1 MNWFKNKK
9 LHILFIY
16 LNILFILGV
25 MRVCY
30 DIQDFNYALVTFW
43 FFIALIIYW
52 FYQIILLKP
61 KHKFIFILIAIIAL
75 SAYSFY
81 SKDFINNFFVK
92 GIIENID
99 AINTNLV
106 KGRINNF
113 YQFQNIFMIM
123 IPLIS
128 IITLFLDSKGLLNII
143 VFINISILLFLWYL
157 GYTDGVKLGL
167 TKFIVLSITTYALND
182 NDNYLKKLSK
192 SGIKLS
198 IENGSIISQIIVIA
212 IIISGIILFLP
223 QEYEGKYGKLI
234 TDKFINRFSVNP
246 NEQGT
251 SSKGK
256 NSNQFKLSFSGY
268 SDSEKKLGGKITL
281 SSVIAFRVDSIEA
294 YHLKGSAKDIYTG
307 SSWRNSNVT
316 YENSNIINS
325 IRNRGE
331 YMRVSKKSMYIYPD
345 KLNIYTMFVPNNAF
359 SISLQGGNVYNNSEN
374 GVYLNDKPVENPY
387 QIEFYDEKS
396 IDPKINQQIVTRGR
410 NRYTGAF
417 YSKYTQV
424 PDSVTDRTKE
434 LVYKI
439 VEGAQNDLEK
449 VERIKNY
456 LSKNYS
462 YSLEVSDVPADADFV
477 DYFLFNE
484 KKGYCVYFATATT
497 IMLRIT
503 GIPAR
508 YVEGFKMPPKAGAD
522 GFYTVTNED
531 AHAWT
536 EVCLDSDQE
545 VWSIADCS
553 STPTE
558 IREQS
563 TQNSSGES
571 TIINENENID
581 PRQKDKKP
589 QEEEASNQQNNKSYI
604 DIQGILMYGTV
615 LLIIIYLIIRNGI
628 LILRKNKIVKTNS
641 IIPLYEYVL
650 KRLKTIGIAK
660 SSFETD
666 MEFVNN
672 LPTEELR
679 KEFKPLVNQVYRE
692 YYGGYKD
699 SDVDKVYIYKYVEQY
714 IKESKNTLVYYLRR
728 YII

>member
-30 DIQDFNYALVTFW
+30 DIQDFNYVLVTFW

-61 KHKFIFILIAIIAL
+61 KHKFIFTLIVIIAIG
-75 SAYSFY
+75 AYSFY

-99 AINTNLV
+99 TINANLV

-123 IPLIS
+123 IPLMS
-128 IITLFLDSKGLLNII
+128 ILTLFLDSKGLLNII
-143 VFINISILLFLWYL
+143 VLINISFLLFLWYL

-167 TKFIVLSITTYALND
+167 AKFVVLSITTYALND

-198 IENGSIISQIIVIA
+198 VDNGSIISQIIVIA

-234 TDKFINRFSVNP
+234 TDKFTNRFSVNP
-246 NEQGT
+246 NEQGG
-251 SSKGK
+251 SSRGK
-256 NSNQFKLSFSGY
+256 NSNQYKLSFSGY

-281 SSVIAFRVDSIEA
+281 SSAIAFRVDSTEA
-294 YHLKGSAKDIYTG
+294 YHLKGSAKDRYTG
-307 SSWRNSNVT
+307 NSWQATAVT
-316 YENSNIINS
+316 YENSNTSNS
-325 IRNRGE
+325 IKNRGE
-331 YMRVSKKSMYIYPD
+331 YMRAAKKSMYVYPD
-345 KLNIYTMFVPNNAF
+345 KLNIYTMFVPNNTF
-359 SISLQGGNVYNNSEN
+359 SISLQGGNIYNNSEN
-374 GVYLNDKPVENPY
+374 GVYLNATPVENPY

-396 IDPKINQQIVTRGR
+396 IDLKINQQIVTRGR
-410 NRYTGAF
+410 NKYTGAF
-417 YSKYTQV
+417 YSKYTQI

-439 VEGAQNDLEK
+439 VDGAQNDLEK

-462 YSLEVSDVPADADFV
+462 YSLEVSDVPVDADFV

-522 GFYTVTNED
+522 GFYTITNED

-553 STPTE
+553 PTPTE
-558 IREQS
+558 LREQS
-563 TQNSSGES
+563 AQNPSGGP
-571 TIINENENID
+571 TIVDQNENID
-581 PRQKDKKP
+581 PRQKDKTPKD
-589 QEEEASNQQNNKSYI
+589 EETSTEEPNKTYI
-604 DIQGILMYGTV
+604 DIKSILLYGV
-615 LLIIIYLIIRNGI
+615 ISLIIIYLIIRNVLLAI
-628 LILRKNKIVKTNS
+628 RKNKIIKSNS
-641 IIPLYEYVL
+641 IIPLYEYISR
-650 KRLKTIGIAK
+650 RLKTVGTTK
-660 SSFETD
+660 SYFETD
-666 MEFVNN
+666 MEFINN

-679 KEFKPLVNQVYRE
+679 KELRPLVHQVYRE

-699 SDVDKVYIYKYVEQY
+699 SDINKDYIYRYVEGY
-714 IKESKNTLVYYLRR
+714 IKERKNTFVYYLRR

>member
-1 MNWFKNKK
+1 M
-9 LHILFIY
+9 
-16 LNILFILGV
+16 LFILGV

-61 KHKFIFILIAIIAL
+61 KHKFIFTLIVIIAL

-99 AINTNLV
+99 VINTNLV
-106 KGRINNF
+106 KGRNNSF
-113 YQFQNIFMIM
+113 YLFENIFMIM
-123 IPLIS
+123 IPIIS
-128 IITLFLDSKGLLNII
+128 ILTLFLDSKGLLNII
-143 VFINISILLFLWYL
+143 VFINISILVFLWYL
-157 GYTDGVKLGL
+157 GYTDGVKQGL
-167 TKFIVLSITTYALND
+167 TKFVVLSIITYALND

-234 TDKFINRFSVNP
+234 TDKFTNRFSVNP
-246 NEQGT
+246 NEQGST
-251 SSKGK
+251 SKGK
-256 NSNQFKLSFSGY
+256 NSNQYKLSFSGY

-281 SSVIAFRVDSIEA
+281 SSATAFRVDSTEA
-294 YHLKGSAKDIYTG
+294 YHLKGSVKDIYTG
-307 SSWRNSNVT
+307 NSWRNTAVT
-316 YENSNIINS
+316 YENSNISNI

-331 YMRVSKKSMYIYPD
+331 YMRVGKKSMYIHPD
-345 KLNIYTMFVPNNAF
+345 KLNIYTMFVPINAF

-396 IDPKINQQIVTRGR
+396 IDLAINQQIITRGR
-410 NRYTGAF
+410 NKYTGAF
-417 YSKYTQV
+417 YSKYTQI

-439 VEGAQNDLEK
+439 VDGAQNDLEK

-462 YSLEVSDVPADADFV
+462 YSLEVSNVPTDADFV

-508 YVEGFKMPPKAGAD
+508 YVEGFKMPPKAEAD

-553 STPTE
+553 PTPTE

-563 TQNSSGES
+563 IQNPSGES
-571 TIINENENID
+571 TIINDNENID
-581 PRQKDKKP
+581 PKQKNRKP
-589 QEEEASNQQNNKSYI
+589 QEEETSNQETNKTYI
-604 DIQGILMYGTV
+604 DIQSILIYGAI
-615 LLIIIYLIIRNGI
+615 LLIILYLIIRNGI
-628 LILRKNKIVKTNS
+628 LILQKNKIIKSNS
-641 IIPLYEYVL
+641 IIPLYKYAL
-650 KRLKTIGIAK
+650 RRLKTVGIVK

-666 MEFVNN
+666 MEFIAN

-679 KEFKPLVNQVYRE
+679 KELKPLVNQVYRE

-699 SDVDKVYIYKYVEQY
+699 SDVDKAYIYKYLEGY
-714 IKESKNTLVYYLRR
+714 IKGTKNTFVYYLRR